1 MKEML
6 LLNTGF
12 QENKPFYEI
21 YARDHVISEL
31 TDPVRDITILFDFAV
46 ACDAYYIRPAHNS

>member
-12 QENKPFYEI
+12 QEKKPFYEV

-31 TDPVRDITILFDFAV
+31 TEPVNCFCRSDFWGIWRAQIV
-46 ACDAYYIRPAHNS
+46 LESR

>member
-12 QENKPFYEI
+12 QENKPFYEV

-31 TDPVRDITILFDFAV
+31 TDPVSPFFLAW
-46 ACDAYYIRPAHNS
+46 A